1 MKKSVYTMLTAFV
14 FAAAPLAGTTMAA
27 QTDLSGVRMA
37 QSSGQVPQQCAQL
50 QNAQARADCIK
61 KEQSGK

>member
-1 MKKSVYTMLTAFV
+1 MMKPVYTILAAAL
-14 FAAAPLAGTTMAA
+14 FATAPLAGTAMAA
-27 QTDLSGVRMA
+27 QTDMSGVQLA
-37 QSSGQVPQQCAQL
+37 QTSGQVPAKCAQL